1 MIAAYK
7 ALRVIERNDAAMHEM
22 PVAQLVALTAN
33 INRDS
38 KRRPKPFSLTDF
50 LIYQNKP
57 ETEGLSPAA
66 AMAALSLRKEGRLP
80 DVMIGVWP
88 EVIQAASLGEK
99 MPTNRAL
106 ISPCGRVAL
115 LAAEPEGVNWRGLLA
130 VNEYPRGGIIEL
142 VHVDKP
148 MLRYRVQLPAASAT
162 RFVSDQHLV
171 YGAAT

>member
-1 MIAAYK
+1 MQEI
-7 ALRVIERNDAAMHEM
+7 

-38 KRRPKPFSLTDF
+38 KRRPKPFGLSDF
-50 LIYQNKP
+50 LIYQSKP

-80 DVMIGVWP
+80 DVMIGVWS
-88 EVIQAASLGEK
+88 EILQAASQGQR
-99 MPTNRAL
+99 MPANRAL
-106 ISPCGRVAL
+106 ISACGRVAL
-115 LAAEPEGVNWRGLLA
+115 LAAEPEGSNWRGLLA
-130 VNEYPRGGIIEL
+130 VNEYPRGGLIEL

-148 MLRYRVQLPAASAT
+148 MLKYQVQLPAASAS
-162 RFVSDQHLV
+162 RFVSDQHLI